1 MKLSKLATALAIV
14 TIVDGV
20 AFGQAVTTSLKQ
32 PTAFTPVA
40 PQQGSVTTG
49 IQQPESVA
57 AASQRIAA
65 RPALRQPEE
74 LIPPQQAGYYDENE
88 PAAPPAAPMAPE
100 RDGEHSDHAQG
111 AVVEGDH
118 VGGAPCGCENGYGD
132 CGCNNCDS
140 GWGSCLGDCCLGDA
154 WTLKSCLTPCCDT
167 NYGGWFQVGYH
178 DENNRLSRERGD
190 LFEFNDVPDE
200 LNLHQFWFYVEDLA
214 DADCGSD
221 WGYRVDVVYGT
232 DAQKTQAFGN
242 DGGTWDVTFDHG
254 VYGWAIPQ
262 AYAEF
267 AAGDWN
273 AKVGHFFTIVG
284 YEVVPATGNFF
295 YSHAYTMFNSEP
307 FTHTGIL
314 LTNTANDCVTWYAG
328 WTLGWDT
335 GFDQRD
341 GGSNF
346 LGGVG
351 LQMTD
356 DVKYTYILTAGDFGW
371 RGEGYTHSNVLDVTL
386 CDCWQ
391 YVVQSDYVTSD
402 FAVPVTGFDNE
413 DVGVNQYLF
422 YTLNDC
428 WKLGS
433 RLEWWKSNNDPYGVG
448 RSTSY
453 YGATVGVNYRA
464 NANLVFRPEARY
476 NWTNESA
483 ANGTADFNQTVFG
496 VDAILTY

>member
-1 MKLSKLATALAIV
+1 VSVVRWTLGLAIV
-14 TIVDGV
+14 AYCAAGAMAQSSI
-20 AFGQAVTTSLKQ
+20 Q
-32 PTAFTPVA
+32 TAFNYNL
-40 PQQGSVTTG
+40 Q
-49 IQQPESVA
+49 
-57 AASQRIAA
+57 
-65 RPALRQPEE
+65 
-74 LIPPQQAGYYDENE
+74 DE

-100 RDGEHSDHAQG
+100 RDGAQAEG
-111 AVVEGDH
+111 AVVAGDV
-118 VGGAPCGCENGYGD
+118 VGDPADCPGCQNNNYGGE
-132 CGCNNCDS
+132 CGCNNGCCNHGHS
-140 GWGSCLGDCCLGDA
+140 GWGMGDCLGDCCLGDA

-178 DENNRLSRERGD
+178 DENNRLSRVRGD
-190 LFEFNDVPDE
+190 LFDFNDVPDDI
-200 LNLHQFWFYVEDLA
+200 NLHQFWFYVEDLA
-214 DADCGSD
+214 DADCGCAD

-242 DGGTWDVTFDHG
+242 DDGTWDVTFDNG
-254 VYGWAIPQ
+254 VYGTAIPQ
-262 AYAEF
+262 AYLEF
-267 AAGDWN
+267 AWDDWS

-335 GFDQRD
+335 GFDQNGD
-341 GGSNF
+341 GSNF

-371 RGEGYTHSNVLDVTL
+371 RGEGYSHSNVLDVTL
-386 CDCWQ
+386 SECWQ
-391 YVVQSDYVTSD
+391 YVVQSDYVTTD

-428 WKLGS
+428 WKLGG

-453 YGATVGVNYRA
+453 YGATMGVNYRS
-464 NANLVFRPEARY
+464 NANLVFRPEVRY

-483 ANGTADFNQTVFG
+483 ANGTADFNQTVLG
-496 VDAILTY
+496 IDAILTY